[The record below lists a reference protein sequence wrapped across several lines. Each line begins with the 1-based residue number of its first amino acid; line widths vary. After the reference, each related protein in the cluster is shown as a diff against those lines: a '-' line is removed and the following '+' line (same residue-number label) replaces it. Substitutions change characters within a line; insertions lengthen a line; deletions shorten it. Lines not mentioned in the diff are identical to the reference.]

1 MHKAKKWWHLS
12 LVKQIFLGLAVGV
25 LLGWL
30 IPQWGLETEFLRKIF
45 LNMVKSIIAP
55 LIFAS
60 IVSGIAG
67 GGDHSTVGRMGI
79 KALVY
84 FEVVTGL
91 ALVIGLLVVNL
102 IGPGYGVSLTGDA
115 VDMGA
120 IGEHKPMTLIETIVH
135 AFPANIVGSM
145 ANNDVLQI
153 VVFSVMFAFAVSA
166 IGEKGKPIVVFCES
180 LAQVMFR
187 FTTYVM
193 HFAPFG
199 VGAAMAVTVS
209 KMGLGVLV
217 NLGMLIGTLY
227 LALALFV
234 VLVFGTVAYLIK
246 LPVKQFIA
254 AVKEPFILAFV
265 TTSSESA
272 LPKAMEVMERFGVP
286 KSIVGFVL
294 PTGYSFNLDGSTL
307 YLAVASI
314 FIAQA
319 AESAGGPHFG
329 LGQQI
334 ALVFTL
340 MITSKGIAA
349 VPRASLVVLS
359 AALSTYGLPLE
370 GVAIILAVDEVMDMA
385 RTSVNV
391 LGNCLATVVIAKWE
405 GEFDE
410 GRARVFGTPAEIRY
424 DLEHGDIALAQAAE
438 EENEDDMQDGIDS
451 DEERKKE
458 E

>member
-1 MHKAKKWWHLS
+1 MNKAKKWWHLS
-12 LVKQIFLGLAVGV
+12 LVKQIFLGLAAGV

-30 IPQWGLETEFLRKIF
+30 VPQWGLETEFLRKIF

-234 VLVFGTVAYLIK
+234 VLVFGAVAYLIK
-246 LPVKQFIA
+246 MPVKQFIA

-405 GEFDE
+405 GGFDE
-410 GRARVFGTPAEIRY
+410 GRAKVFGTPAEIRY

-438 EENEDDMQDGIDS
+438 EENEDDMQDDTDS
-451 DEERKKE
+451 DEESKKE

>member
-1 MHKAKKWWHLS
+1 MNKAKKWWHLS

-30 IPQWGLETEFLRKIF
+30 VPQWGLETEFLRKIF

-102 IGPGYGVSLTGDA
+102 IEPGYGVSLTGDA
-115 VDMGA
+115 VDMGT

-438 EENEDDMQDGIDS
+438 EENEDDMQDDTDS
-451 DEERKKE
+451 DEESKKE